1 MSIVPSMSPDRALRR
16 PVSTRHAFALAFD
29 LALLR
34 DPLHSLLVP
43 FLLRAPWIL
52 AVSLLPYPG
61 SDSPRAPAVVL
72 LWGMATIGGSI
83 TSWAVDAMLRFR
95 ARSVYNTPHRV
106 APAPVLD
113 CYERGLARLPWLY
126 VTEFVRNLA
135 LFVAFPMLVLPGIYL
150 GYKLAFATEAVVLD
164 DHNLVGAFR
173 HSYHLSRGRLE
184 RWLEMVLGSV
194 AMVLGV
200 WFVAALVYALPS
212 RPPSLRIILPA
223 FSLALVAL
231 LPIFQYAWTFF
242 YLRLTEVEP
251 LAGEADGLRSVPVRE
266 AGPRIETRASA
277 EPASS
282 RA

>member
-1 MSIVPSMSPDRALRR
+1 MTHDRALRR

-34 DPLHSLLVP
+34 DPFHSLVVP
-43 FLLRAPWIL
+43 FLLRAPWIVAL
-52 AVSLLPYPG
+52 WLLPYPG
-61 SDSPRAPAVVL
+61 AGSPRAPAVVL
-72 LWGMATIGGSI
+72 LWCVASVGGSI

-106 APAPVLD
+106 APAPVLE
-113 CYERGLARLPWLY
+113 CYERGFARLPWLY
-126 VTEFVRNLA
+126 VTEFVRNAA
-135 LFVAFPMLVLPGIYL
+135 LSVASVMLVLPGIYF

-194 AMVLGV
+194 LIVLGV
-200 WFVAALVYALPS
+200 WFVAALIYGLVPKA
-212 RPPSLRIILPA
+212 PPLRLVFGAISLV
-223 FSLALVAL
+223 LVAL

-242 YLRLTEVEP
+242 YLRLTEVDRPMVPEM
-251 LAGEADGLRSVPVRE
+251 EPVRGV
-266 AGPRIETRASA
+266 ARPASDTRIETHAAA

-282 RA
+282 SA